1 MLLKQQY
8 EQPKNTYEC
17 EAFNATVV
25 MYKIRLNELQMAAG
39 ISKNT
44 IERFKL
50 GLDEIS
56 LNDLGKIVRA
66 LTPQERAF
74 YNSMI
79 QVQAAAAA
87 ASIELPP
94 LDFKRSSAYSDI
106 YRDSMEMTLNVFCL
120 QQKAVYS
127 RAGIQSSNFSAW
139 FKGSRD
145 ISLANLQKIK
155 GALSREQR
163 AFFDAVSDIL
173 VAIEPLPYAKN
184 TDNSVKQLSIA

>member
-8 EQPKNTYEC
+8 QHTETTYES
-17 EAFNATVV
+17 EAFNATIV

-56 LNDLGKIVRA
+56 TNDLGRIVKA
-66 LTPQERAF
+66 FTPQERAF

-79 QVQAAAAA
+79 QVQASAAA
-87 ASIELPP
+87 ASVKLPP
-94 LDFKRSSAYSDI
+94 LEFVRSAKCSDV
-106 YRDSMEMTLNVFCL
+106 YRDAMEMTLSVFCL
-120 QQKAVYS
+120 QQKAVYT

-139 FKGSRD
+139 LKGSRD

-163 AFFDAVSDIL
+163 AFYDAVADIF
-173 VAIEPLPYAKN
+173 VAIEPLPYGKN
-184 TDNSVKQLSIA
+184 MDNSSKQLSIA